1 MENIRLPGVELFKL
15 FEVVFEENLLS
26 FTLGSHRTL
35 VRNNFLT
42 LVVQLTISFV
52 HSLLRKLLQRGLAL
66 ILTYTTQ
73 HCSILLYL

>member
-66 ILTYTTQ
+66 ILT
-73 HCSILLYL
+73 